1 MVSSSSIPLPLRL
14 SFRFL
19 LLALGFVSVQAQTAV
34 LESHAKARWVDAPY
48 NDGDSF
54 LVAFAGTNHV
64 IRLYYVDC
72 PESQAGDESDQR
84 RILEQK
90 RYFGIAEGPE
100 MQRMGKEA
108 ALRTRTL
115 LKGRPF
121 TLHTALARAPGRSGK
136 PRIYGM
142 ITLEDGRDLAQVLVD
157 EGLARN
163 SGTRRGTPTGVS
175 AEEYAAF
182 LGDRELVA
190 ALGRKGCWAL
200 TDATRLAQMR
210 GEQRADE
217 SKLQLEALGV
227 AGIVSEDRPLNLN
240 EATMEELQLLRG
252 IGPALAERIVQNR
265 PFRTVEDLDR
275 VPGIGPDSLDKW
287 RPFLTVGSAP
297 KPKP

>member
-1 MVSSSSIPLPLRL
+1 MVSSLSVPLPLRL
-14 SFRFL
+14 SVRLL
-19 LLALGFVSVQAQTAV
+19 LLALGFISVHAQTAV
-34 LESHAKARWVDAPY
+34 LESHPKARWVDAPY

-108 ALRTRTL
+108 AVRTRAL

-136 PRIYGM
+136 PRVYGM

-163 SGTRRGTPTGVS
+163 MGTRRTTPAGVS
-175 AEEYAAF
+175 AEEYASF

-200 TDATRLAQMR
+200 TDPTRLAQMR

-227 AGIVSEDRPLNLN
+227 SGILSEDRPLNLN
-240 EATMEELQLLRG
+240 EASMEELQLLRG
-252 IGPALAERIVQNR
+252 IGPTLAERIVKHR
-265 PFRTVEDLDR
+265 PYKSVDALDKVE
-275 VPGIGPDSLDKW
+275 GIGPESLAKW
-287 RPFLTVGSAP
+287 RSYLFVPPSA
-297 KPKP
+297 KTR